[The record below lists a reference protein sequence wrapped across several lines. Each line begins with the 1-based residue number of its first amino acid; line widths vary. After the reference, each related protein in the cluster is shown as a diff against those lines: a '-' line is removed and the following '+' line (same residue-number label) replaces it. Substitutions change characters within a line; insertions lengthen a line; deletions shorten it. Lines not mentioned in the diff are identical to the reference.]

1 MISVLFKIITHSLFI
16 MSDFVSLSDEQREIK
31 STIEEGH
38 SCFVNAVPGAG
49 KTTLALHIAKEL
61 PDKKILLLTFSSD
74 LKTDARGKMKRMEL
88 RNLDIH
94 SYNSLPRKLYDKNA
108 SQDEDIYNIL
118 RYQLEPILI
127 KQYDLIILDE
137 TQDMTHLHYKFII
150 KVIDDLK
157 INPSYLVIGDEKQ
170 AVFQFKGADS
180 RFLTLSPKLF
190 DGNFKE
196 YKLSISFRL
205 TDPMSQFMN
214 EVVLNENRIKT
225 NKKGTPVQYIID
237 DTFSRDFHYYIYKRI
252 KYLINKKGYKYDD
265 FFILAP
271 TLKSGAINRLD
282 AFLANKKINGK
293 KIDIYRPPENDGS
306 INEEHMRGKI
316 TMTTFHRSKGRERK
330 CVFVLGC
337 DESYY
342 KIYTDM
348 YDNPEECVEP
358 LYVALTRA
366 TERLHIIHDINRKKP
381 PFIRIDLSELITKSY
396 CQVVN
401 RTGVILNRIGD
412 DFKKEKTLEY
422 SVTQIT
428 RYISQ
433 KNETELIPIL
443 DILYTKKSEWKGIVP
458 VSNEIFVKNLTEN
471 VSDLNGESIPAL
483 WEYIKT
489 GNNSLLDKYRR
500 ELSLLKMDNRDN
512 VLTRSLKYLKS
523 ECSEINDFLL
533 LSNIGKSID
542 LGIQSNLNQIESYN
556 WIKPH
561 IIERSFKRLNDY
573 ITEDDLQFEVR
584 VERNYKYKNDIIN
597 IRGYIDILSPNS
609 VYELKCTES
618 LDISH
623 KIQLIF
629 YAWLYKEDF
638 DVSRTFYLFNMKT
651 NESYELD
658 SHNPLIDEVIDIIF
672 QDKLSIKEKLNN
684 EEFITHC
691 SENIDFID
699 IPKMNSPIQ
708 DKSPLDNTYLI
719 VDSEEE

>member
-1 MISVLFKIITHSLFI
+1 
-16 MSDFVSLSDEQREIK
+16 MSDSVSLSVEQREIK
-31 STIEEGH
+31 LAIEEDY

-61 PDKKILLLTFSSD
+61 PDRKILLLTFSSD
-74 LKTDARGKMKRMEL
+74 LKTDARLKMKRMGL

-118 RYQLEPILI
+118 RYQIQPRLT

-150 KVIDDLK
+150 KVIDDLQ
-157 INPSYLVIGDEKQ
+157 INPSYLIIGDEKQ

-190 DGNFKE
+190 NGNFKE
-196 YKLSISFRL
+196 YKLSVSFRL

-214 EVVLNENRIKT
+214 DVVLNEERIKT
-225 NKKGTPVQYIID
+225 NKKGKPVKYIID
-237 DTFSRDFHYYIYKRI
+237 DTYSVEFKDYIYKTI
-252 KYLINKKGYKYDD
+252 KDLINNRGYKYDD

-271 TLKSGAINRLD
+271 TLKRGAVNQLD
-282 AFLANKKINGK
+282 SYLADKPINGK
-293 KIDIYRPPENDGS
+293 KIDIYRPPGDDGS
-306 INEEHMRGKI
+306 INEEHMKGKI

-366 TERLHIIHDINRKKP
+366 TERLHIIHDINRKKL
-381 PFIRIDLSELITKSY
+381 PFIRMDLSELYKKSY
-396 CQVVN
+396 CQVLN
-401 RTGVILNRIGD
+401 RNKCILNRIGD

-443 DILYTKKSEWKGIVP
+443 DILYTKISEEKGIVP
-458 VSNEIFVKNLTEN
+458 VSNEIFVKSLTEN
-471 VSDLNGESIPAL
+471 VSDLNGEAIPAL

-500 ELSLLKMDNRDN
+500 ELVRRQEKN
-512 VLTRSLKYLKS
+512 VNNVFTRSLKRLKL
-523 ECSEINDFLL
+523 ECNEISDFLL
-533 LSNIGKSID
+533 LSNLGKSID
-542 LGIQSNLNQIESYN
+542 LGIQSNLNQIEIYD

-561 IIERSFKRLNDY
+561 VIERSLKRLNDY
-573 ITEDDLQFEVR
+573 ITEEDLQFEVR
-584 VERNYKYKNDIIN
+584 VERNYKYKGDSIY

-618 LDISH
+618 LNISH

-638 DVSRTFYLFNMKT
+638 DEPRKFYLFNMKS

-658 SHNPLIDEVIDIIF
+658 SQNPLIDKVIDIIF
-672 QDKLSIKEKLNN
+672 QDKLSIKEKLND
-684 EEFITHC
+684 EEFIKHC

-699 IPKMNSPIQ
+699 IPNM
-708 DKSPLDNTYLI
+708 KSKLKNESLLEDTYLI
-719 VDSEEE
+719 VDSEEED

>member
-1 MISVLFKIITHSLFI
+1 MISILFKIITHSLFI

-225 NKKGTPVQYIID
+225 NKKGKPVQYIID

-366 TERLHIIHDINRKKP
+366 TERLHIIHDINRKKL

-471 VSDLNGESIPAL
+471 VSDLNGESIPAM

-584 VERNYKYKNDIIN
+584 VERNYKYKDDIIN

-638 DVSRTFYLFNMKT
+638 DGSRKFYLFNMKT

-672 QDKLSIKEKLNN
+672 QDKLSIREKLNN